1 MLKEDKIFEATEYGK
16 TTSVKELLQYPIFNQ
31 TVEEAILPE
40 YIMKYMLEVGSVS
53 MSDVIN
59 KYSDFGESQVKREIM
74 YLYKYD
80 MIRPV

>member
-1 MLKEDKIFEATEYGK
+1 M
-16 TTSVKELLQYPIFNQ
+16 
-31 TVEEAILPE
+31 PE